1 MTEASPVAKRQLK
14 RFHTLLQ
21 CHDFQVQASFG
32 TLVIGRFVGRFSLP
46 PVVRDTIP
54 KERRLQRARGSKNG
68 LKSKDRNRC
77 EKQKQ
82 KMWDGN

>member
-14 RFHTLLQ
+14 KFHTLLR

-32 TLVIGRFVGRFSLP
+32 TLVIGCFVGRFSLP

-54 KERRLQRARGSKNG
+54 KERRLQRARGSKKWAKKQG
-68 LKSKDRNRC
+68 
-77 EKQKQ
+77 QKQ
-82 KMWDGN
+82 V